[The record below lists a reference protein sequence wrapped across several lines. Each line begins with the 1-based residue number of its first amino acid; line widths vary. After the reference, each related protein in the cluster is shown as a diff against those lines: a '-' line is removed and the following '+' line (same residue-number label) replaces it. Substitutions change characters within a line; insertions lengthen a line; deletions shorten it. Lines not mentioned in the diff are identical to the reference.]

1 VPSVPAA
8 EGWDPEH
15 AVVAIYRSQY
25 CSLVRLATLLVGD
38 VATAEEIV
46 RDSFIAMHDAWRRLR
61 DSEKAV
67 PYLRQCVVNRSRS
80 VLSHRR
86 GSHRHAHGPAPR
98 ASGAARAPFRL
109 EDSALMTA
117 LGSLPCRQREA
128 LVLRFYLDLPEEQI
142 AAVMGIRRA
151 AVKNNLLRATAAL
164 QNVLAPG
171 A

>member
-1 VPSVPAA
+1 VPSIPAS

-38 VATAEEIV
+38 VDTAEQIV
-46 RDSFIAMHDAWRRLR
+46 RDSFIAMHAAWRRLR
-61 DSEKAV
+61 DTDKAV
-67 PYLRQCVVNRSRS
+67 PYLRQGVVTRSRS
-80 VLSHRR
+80 VLGHRR
-86 GSHRHAHGPAPR
+86 GADPEARGLVR
-98 ASGAARAPFRL
+98 ASRAADMPLRL
-109 EDSALMTA
+109 EDSALLTA

-128 LVLRFYLDLPEEQI
+128 LVLKFYLDLPEEQI

-151 AVKNNLLRATAAL
+151 AVKNHLLRATAAL